1 MGIIKKRDERRTKNS
16 LGLSQKK
23 QHNREQ
29 RRSSEEKK
37 REGDRGKVIGHRGRL
52 RGKKSWMYMM
62 GVDKEIIARR
72 WGSLNF

>member
-37 REGDRGKVIGHRGRL
+37 RGGDRGKVIGHRGRL
-52 RGKKSWMYMM
+52 RGKKS
-62 GVDKEIIARR
+62 
-72 WGSLNF
+72 